1 MAPLLPHCYIRPN
14 ERRLKFLTGYRR
26 GLAPPGRD
34 QSRRGTPPIW
44 AGRRTVYSKVYTM
57 RKSMQ
62 EATVP
67 AKSGRL
73 TSGGLPSVSSG
84 CLGVWVG
91 EKQSG
96 YSKSGMGSFKATIIP
111 WVRGCA
117 LQGRSHPAIL
127 KPPSSSD
134 RSASSEFVQA
144 GRGRTYCSIAKVT
157 GSCQR
162 STARPASSFRPKPQR
177 FNNTGGQNESRSFL
191 ARAASHRKRM
201 GLQHHRSKGS
211 SIGRIQVQQ
220 SR

>member
-1 MAPLLPHCYIRPN
+1 M
-14 ERRLKFLTGYRR
+14 
-26 GLAPPGRD
+26 
-34 QSRRGTPPIW
+34 
-44 AGRRTVYSKVYTM
+44 
-57 RKSMQ
+57 
-62 EATVP
+62 P

-177 FNNTGGQNESRSFL
+177 FNNTGDKMRVDHFWLVQPVTEKEWGFNITDQKGHPLVEFRYSSQDEANTA
-191 ARAASHRKRM
+191 ARNVQRAIVNAI
-201 GLQHHRSKGS
+201 
-211 SIGRIQVQQ
+211 SIRPLTK
-220 SR
+220 